1 MRDMRQLAG
10 ETLLKHYT
18 YAKGFEG
25 KHNQE
30 RNRNY
35 KKKSNG
41 TFRSKKYNIWNEK
54 LDTAKE
60 KY

>member
-1 MRDMRQLAG
+1 MRQLAG
-10 ETLLKHYT
+10 ETFLKHYK

-35 KKKSNG
+35 KKKPNG
-41 TFRSKKYNIWNEK
+41 TFRSKKCNI
-54 LDTAKE
+54 
-60 KY
+60 

>member
-1 MRDMRQLAG
+1 MRQLAV
-10 ETLLKHYT
+10 ETLLKHYK

-35 KKKSNG
+35 KKKPNG
-41 TFRSKKYNIWNEK
+41 TFRNKKCNI
-54 LDTAKE
+54 
-60 KY
+60 